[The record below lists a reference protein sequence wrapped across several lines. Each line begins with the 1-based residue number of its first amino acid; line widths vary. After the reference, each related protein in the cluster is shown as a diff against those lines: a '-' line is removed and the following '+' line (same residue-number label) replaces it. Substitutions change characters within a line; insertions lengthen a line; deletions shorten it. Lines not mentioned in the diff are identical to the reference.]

1 MAGLYIHIPYCRQ
14 KCHYCNF
21 YSLASRKY
29 RELLPEALQQEMIL
43 QKDYLTGETLHTIY
57 IGGGTP
63 TVYPPQVIAEIILA
77 ATKQFK
83 TDARAEINI
92 EANPD
97 DLLPDYLHQ
106 LRKTPVNRL
115 SIGIQSFHDDDLHY
129 LNRNHSAANAYQAI
143 RNALAAGFDNLNV
156 DLIYGIPGL
165 TDKKWGENIKTVL
178 DFHIPH
184 ISAYALTVEPGTA
197 LDKLINK
204 KKLPPV
210 EEQQAADQFVM
221 LMEMMAAAGYE
232 HYEISNFCKPGQY
245 ARHNTSYWQGI
256 SYLGIGPS
264 AHAFDGRSRQ
274 WNVSNLEA
282 WLQGIR
288 SHKPAFEREILS
300 PAQQLNE
307 YVMTS
312 LRTMWGTDLQTIQSR
327 FGAGFRQMVLQQA
340 ASFQKQGLV
349 FINEDIITLTQRG
362 KLFADG
368 IAAELFV
375 EDSEKTLPE

>member
-29 RELLPEALQQEMIL
+29 RELLPEVLQQELAM
-43 QKDYLTGETLHTIY
+43 QKGYLAGEKLETIY

-63 TVYPPQVIAEIILA
+63 TVFPPQVIAEIIETA
-77 ATKQFK
+77 REQFK
-83 TDARAEINI
+83 IDPHAEITI

-97 DLLPDYLHQ
+97 DLSPEYLQQ
-106 LRKTPVNRL
+106 LRQTPVNRL

-129 LNRNHSAANAYQAI
+129 LNRNHSAANAHQAI
-143 RNALAAGFDNLNV
+143 RNALAAGFDNLSI

-165 TDKKWGENIKTVL
+165 TDEKWMDNIKTTL
-178 DFHIPH
+178 DYHIPH

-197 LDKLINK
+197 LDKLILK

-210 EEQQAADQFVM
+210 DEAQAADQFVM
-221 LMEMMAAAGYE
+221 LMEIMAAAGYE
-232 HYEISNFCKPGQY
+232 HYEISNFSKPGQY
-245 ARHNTSYWQGI
+245 ARHNTSYWQKVP
-256 SYLGIGPS
+256 YLGIGPS
-264 AHAFDGRSRQ
+264 AHSFDGRSRQ

-282 WLQGIR
+282 WLDGIR
-288 SHKPAFEREILS
+288 TRVPAFEREELT
-300 PAQQLNE
+300 PTQQLNE

-312 LRTMWGTDLQTIQSR
+312 LRTMWGTDLQNIENCWY
-327 FGAGFRQMVLQQA
+327 AGFRQMVLQQA
-340 ASFQKQGLV
+340 IPFQGKGLV
-349 FINEDIITLTQRG
+349 SIHNDIITLTQRG

-368 IAAELFV
+368 IASDLFID
-375 EDSEKTLPE
+375 EGE

>member
-29 RELLPEALQQEMIL
+29 RELLPEALMQELAL
-43 QKDYLTGETLHTIY
+43 QKDYLAGEKLQTIY

-63 TVYPPQVIAEIILA
+63 TVYPPQVIAEIIEFA
-77 ATKQFK
+77 KKQFEI
-83 TDARAEINI
+83 DALAEITI

-97 DLLPDYLHQ
+97 DLSADYLQQ
-106 LRKTPVNRL
+106 LRQTPVNRL
-115 SIGIQSFHDDDLHY
+115 SIGIQSFHDDDLHF
-129 LNRNHSAANAYQAI
+129 LNRNHSAANAHHAI
-143 RNALAAGFDNLNV
+143 RNALAAGFDNLSI

-165 TDKKWGENIKTVL
+165 TDKKWMTNIKTIL
-178 DFHIPH
+178 DYNILHV
-184 ISAYALTVEPGTA
+184 SAYALTVEPGTA

-204 KKLPPV
+204 QKLPPV
-210 EEQQAADQFVM
+210 EEQQAADQFVI
-221 LMEMMAAAGYE
+221 LMEMMVAAGYE
-232 HYEISNFCKPGQY
+232 HYEISNFSKPGQY
-245 ARHNTSYWQGI
+245 ARHNTSYWQGVP
-256 SYLGIGPS
+256 YLGIGPS

-282 WLQGIR
+282 WLVGIR
-288 SHKPAFEREILS
+288 NQKPAFEREMLS
-300 PAQQLNE
+300 PTQQLNE

-312 LRTMWGTDLQTIQSR
+312 LRTMWGTDLQKIQSR
-327 FGAGFRQMVLQQA
+327 FGAGLRQMVLQQA
-340 ASFQKQGLV
+340 ASFQKKGLV
-349 FINEDIITLTQRG
+349 FINNNIITLTQPG

-375 EDSEKTLPE
+375 EEEE

>member
-29 RELLPEALQQEMIL
+29 RELLPEALQQEMHL
-43 QKDYLTGETLHTIY
+43 QKDYLTGETLQTIY

-63 TVYPPQVIAEIILA
+63 TVYPPQVIAEIIEA
-77 ATKQFK
+77 AQQQFNIE
-83 TDARAEINI
+83 TLAEITI

-97 DLLPDYLHQ
+97 DLLPEYLQQ
-106 LRKTPVNRL
+106 LRQSPVNRL

-129 LNRNHSAANAYQAI
+129 LNRNHSAANTHQAI
-143 RNALAAGFDNLNV
+143 RSSLAAGFDNLSL
-156 DLIYGIPGL
+156 DLIYGIPKL
-165 TDKKWGENIKTVL
+165 TNKKWSENIKTVL
-178 DFHIPH
+178 DYHIPH
-184 ISAYALTVEPGTA
+184 ISAYALTVEPGTP
-197 LDKLINK
+197 LDKLISRR
-204 KKLPPV
+204 KLPPV
-210 EEQQAADQFVM
+210 EEQQAADQFM
-221 LMEMMAAAGYE
+221 ILIEMMTAAGYE
-232 HYEISNFCKPGQY
+232 HYEISNFSKPGQY

-264 AHAFDGRSRQ
+264 AHSFDGRSRQ

-288 SHKPAFEREILS
+288 SLTPAFEREMLS
-300 PAQQLNE
+300 PTQQLNE

-312 LRTMWGTDLQTIQSR
+312 LRTMWGTDLQHIQSL

-340 ASFQKQGLV
+340 APFQKQGLV
-349 FINEDIITLTQRG
+349 FINEKIITLTQRG

-368 IAAELFV
+368 IAAELFLD
-375 EDSEKTLPE
+375 E

>member
-29 RELLPEALQQEMIL
+29 RELLPEALMQELAL
-43 QKDYLTGETLHTIY
+43 QKDYLAGEKLQTIY

-63 TVYPPQVIAEIILA
+63 TVYPPQVIAEIIEFA
-77 ATKQFK
+77 KKQFEI
-83 TDARAEINI
+83 DALAEITI

-97 DLLPDYLHQ
+97 DLSADYLQQ
-106 LRKTPVNRL
+106 LRQTPVNRL

-129 LNRNHSAANAYQAI
+129 LHRNHSAANAHQAI
-143 RNALAAGFDNLNV
+143 HNSVAAGFDNLSI

-165 TDKKWGENIKTVL
+165 TDKKWMTNIKTIL
-178 DFHIPH
+178 DYNIPH
-184 ISAYALTVEPGTA
+184 VSAYALTVEPGTA

-204 KKLPPV
+204 QKLPPV
-210 EEQQAADQFVM
+210 EEQQAADQFVI
-221 LMEMMAAAGYE
+221 LMEMMVAAGYE
-232 HYEISNFCKPGQY
+232 HYEISNFSKPGQY
-245 ARHNTSYWQGI
+245 ARHNTSYWQGVP
-256 SYLGIGPS
+256 YLGIGPS

-282 WLQGIR
+282 WLAGIR
-288 SHKPAFEREILS
+288 NKKPAFEREMLS
-300 PAQQLNE
+300 PTQQLNE

-312 LRTMWGTDLQTIQSR
+312 LRTMWGTDLQIIQSR
-327 FGAGFRQMVLQQA
+327 FGAGLRQMVLHQA
-340 ASFQKQGLV
+340 ASFQKKGLV
-349 FINEDIITLTQRG
+349 FINNNIITLTQPG

-375 EDSEKTLPE
+375 EEGE